1 MEISSE
7 SQQQAT
13 ARRAGSR
20 GPWTHG
26 ASAAGRCR
34 RARRSMTR
42 LAMSVPLI
50 RRRRGMPCDIRRVLC
65 TATSE
70 HGVLTL

>member
-34 RARRSMTR
+34 RARRSMT
-42 LAMSVPLI
+42 VPLI